1 MPKIQ
6 AVKVLSLAMNH
17 PVVHVE
23 PILVG
28 LNTVDVNAVD
38 SILCRTYSV
47 YRLDLIL

>member
-28 LNTVDVNAVD
+28 LNTVEVNVVD
-38 SILCRTYSV
+38 IILC
-47 YRLDLIL
+47 